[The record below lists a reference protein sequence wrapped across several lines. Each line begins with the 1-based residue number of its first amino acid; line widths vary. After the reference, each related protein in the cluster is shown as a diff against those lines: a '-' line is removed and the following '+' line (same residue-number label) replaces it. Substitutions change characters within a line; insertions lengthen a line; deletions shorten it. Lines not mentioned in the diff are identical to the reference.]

1 VVIDL
6 KKTILLSIIMS
17 FLVIATG
24 CGIGNQQGSLEIAS
38 NVDFGKDDYKKI
50 VSFNNQLGLDLLSK
64 VEANGVG
71 NSFISPTSLFMA
83 LSMVYNG
90 TEGVTKKEIAKVL
103 HAEGMDVMAL
113 NKANASLMSK
123 LHSDSKQIQL
133 NVANSIWLNEDYH
146 FQTNFAEDNRDY
158 FNAKI
163 QEVDISDSQSTK
175 LINDW
180 VEKSTNN
187 KITDMVESPLDP
199 NLVALLLNAIYF
211 KGKWTHEFDKKQTEN
226 RTFYLRDGSTK
237 EVPLMMLNE
246 KLAYLENEN
255 FQAVSL
261 PYGEEEMNMK
271 VFLPKENSS
280 LDKFQTM
287 LTLDNWKKWSSE
299 FQEKEGTVMLPR
311 FKLEYEI
318 LLNDTLKELGMTT
331 AFDTGANFSRM
342 IEENEA
348 LAISKVKQK
357 TFIEVNEE
365 GTEAAAA
372 TSVEIVKKSASL
384 DKPFHMEINRPFFIV
399 ITDNETGTIL
409 FLGSISNP

>member
-6 KKTILLSIIMS
+6 KKTILPSIIVS
-17 FLVIATG
+17 FLLVATG

-38 NVDFGKDDYKKI
+38 HVDFGKDDYKKI
-50 VSFNNQLGLDLLSK
+50 VSYNNQLGLELLSK
-64 VEANGVG
+64 VESNGDG
-71 NSFISPTSLFMA
+71 NSFLSPTSLFMA

-90 TEGVTKKEIAKVL
+90 TDGITKEEIARVL
-103 HAEGMDVMAL
+103 HAEGIDVIEL

-123 LHSDSKQIQL
+123 LHSNSKQIQL
-133 NVANSIWLNEDYH
+133 KVDNSIWLNEDYH

-175 LINDW
+175 MINDW

-226 RTFYLRDGSTK
+226 RTFYMKDGSTK

-246 KLAYLENEN
+246 KLAYWENEN

-261 PYGEEEMNMK
+261 PYGEEEMSMK
-271 VFLPKENSS
+271 VFLPKENLS

-287 LTLDNWKKWSSE
+287 LTLDNWEKWNSE
-299 FQEKEGTVMLPR
+299 FQEKEGKVMLPR
-311 FKLEYEI
+311 FKLEYEF

-348 LAISKVKQK
+348 LSISRVKQK

>member
-1 VVIDL
+1 L
-6 KKTILLSIIMS
+6 KKMILPLIIMS
-17 FLVIATG
+17 VLLVATG
-24 CGIGNQQGSLEIAS
+24 CGFGNKQGSLEIAR

-50 VSFNNQLGLDLLSK
+50 VSFNNQLGFELLPK
-64 VEANGVG
+64 VEANGGG
-71 NSFISPTSLFMA
+71 NTFLSPTSLFMA

-90 TEGVTKKEIAKVL
+90 TEGVTKEEIARVL
-103 HAEGMDVMAL
+103 HAEELGVIEL

-123 LHSDSKQIQL
+123 LHSDSKRIQL

-146 FQTNFAEDNRDY
+146 FQTDFAEDNRDY

-175 LINDW
+175 IINDW

-187 KITDMVESPLDP
+187 KITDMVTSPLDP

-211 KGKWTHEFDKKQTEN
+211 KGKWTHEFDKNQTEK
-226 RTFYLRDGSTK
+226 RTFYLKDGSTK
-237 EVPLMMLNE
+237 AVPLMLLNE

-261 PYGEEEMNMK
+261 PYGEEEMSMN

-280 LDKFQTM
+280 LDKFVTM

-299 FQEKEGTVMLPR
+299 FEEKEGTVMLPK
-311 FKLEYEI
+311 FKLEHEI

-331 AFDTGANFSRM
+331 AFETGANFSRM
-342 IEENEA
+342 IEEKEA
-348 LAISKVKQK
+348 LSISKVKQK
-357 TFIEVNEE
+357 TFIDVNEE
-365 GTEAAAA
+365 GTEAAAV
-372 TSVEIVKKSASL
+372 TSVEIVKESASL
-384 DKPFHMEINRPFFIV
+384 DKPFHMEINRPFI
-399 ITDNETGTIL
+399 IIISDNKTGAII

>member
-6 KKTILLSIIMS
+6 KKTILPSIIVS
-17 FLVIATG
+17 FLLVATG

-38 NVDFGKDDYKKI
+38 HVDFGKDDYKKI
-50 VSFNNQLGLDLLSK
+50 VSYNNQLGLELLSK
-64 VEANGVG
+64 VESNGDG
-71 NSFISPTSLFMA
+71 NSFLSPTSLFMA

-90 TEGVTKKEIAKVL
+90 TDRITKEEIARVL
-103 HAEGMDVMAL
+103 HAEGIDVIEL

-123 LHSDSKQIQL
+123 LHSNSKQIQL
-133 NVANSIWLNEDYH
+133 KVANSIWLNEDYH

-175 LINDW
+175 MINDW

-226 RTFYLRDGSTK
+226 RTFYMKDGSTK

-246 KLAYLENEN
+246 KLAYWENEN

-261 PYGEEEMNMK
+261 PYGEEEMSMK
-271 VFLPKENSS
+271 IFLPKENLS

-287 LTLDNWKKWSSE
+287 LTLDNWEKWNSE
-299 FQEKEGTVMLPR
+299 FQEKEGKVMLPR
-311 FKLEYEI
+311 FKLEYEF

-348 LAISKVKQK
+348 LSISRVKQK

>member
-6 KKTILLSIIMS
+6 KKMILPLIMS
-17 FLVIATG
+17 FLLVATG
-24 CGIGNQQGSLEIAS
+24 CGFGNEQGSLEIAR

-50 VSFNNQLGLDLLSK
+50 VSFNNQLGFELLSK
-64 VEANGVG
+64 VEANGGG
-71 NSFISPTSLFMA
+71 NTFLSPTSLFMA

-90 TEGVTKKEIAKVL
+90 TEGVTKEEIARVL
-103 HAEGMDVMAL
+103 HAEGIDVIEL

-133 NVANSIWLNEDYH
+133 NVANSIWLNKDYH
-146 FQTNFAEDNRDY
+146 FQTDFAEDNRDY

-175 LINDW
+175 MINDW

-199 NLVALLLNAIYF
+199 NLVALLLNAIYY
-211 KGKWTHEFDKKQTEN
+211 KGKWTHEFDKKQTEK
-226 RTFYLRDGSTK
+226 RTFYLKDGSTK
-237 EVPLMMLNE
+237 AVPLMMLNE

-261 PYGEEEMNMK
+261 PYGEEEMSMK

-280 LDKFQTM
+280 LDKFVTM

-299 FQEKEGTVMLPR
+299 FEEKEGTVMLPK

-348 LAISKVKQK
+348 LSISKVKQK
-357 TFIEVNEE
+357 TFIDVNEE
-365 GTEAAAA
+365 GTEAAAV
-372 TSVEIVKKSASL
+372 TSVEIVKESASL

-399 ITDNETGTIL
+399 ISDSKTGAII
-409 FLGSISNP
+409 FLGSISSP

>member
-1 VVIDL
+1 L
-6 KKTILLSIIMS
+6 NKKMMIPIIIMS
-17 FLVIATG
+17 FLLVVTG

-38 NVDFGKDDYKKI
+38 HVDFGKDDYKKI
-50 VSFNNQLGLDLLSK
+50 VPFNNQLGFDLMSK
-64 VEANGVG
+64 IETNEGG
-71 NSFISPTSLFMA
+71 NTFLSPTSLFMA

-90 TEGVTKKEIAKVL
+90 TDGETKEEIGKVL
-103 HAEGMDVMAL
+103 HAKGIDVTEL
-113 NKANASLMSK
+113 NKANASLRSK
-123 LHSDSKQIQL
+123 LPSDTKQIQL

-146 FQTNFAEDNRDY
+146 FQTDFAEDNRDY

-163 QEVDISDSQSTK
+163 QEMDISDNQSTK
-175 LINDW
+175 MINDW
-180 VEKSTNN
+180 VENATYN

-211 KGKWTHEFDKKQTEN
+211 KGKWTHEFDKKHTEN
-226 RTFYLRDGSTK
+226 RTFYLTDGSTK
-237 EVPLMMLNE
+237 DVPLMMLNE

-261 PYGEEEMNMK
+261 PYGKEEMSMK

-280 LDKFQTM
+280 LDKFKTM

-299 FQEKEGTVMLPR
+299 FQEREGTVMLPK

-348 LAISKVKQK
+348 LSISKVKQK

-365 GTEAAAA
+365 GTEAAAV
-372 TSVEIVKKSASL
+372 TSVEIVKESASL
-384 DKPFHMEINRPFFIV
+384 DNPFHMEINRPFFIV
-399 ITDNETGTIL
+399 ITDHKTGTIL

>member
-6 KKTILLSIIMS
+6 KKTILPSIIVS
-17 FLVIATG
+17 FLLVATG

-38 NVDFGKDDYKKI
+38 HVDFGKDDYKKI
-50 VSFNNQLGLDLLSK
+50 VSYNNQLGLELLSK
-64 VEANGVG
+64 VESNGDG
-71 NSFISPTSLFMA
+71 NSFLSPTSLFMA

-90 TEGVTKKEIAKVL
+90 TDGITKEEIARVL
-103 HAEGMDVMAL
+103 HAEGIDVIEL

-123 LHSDSKQIQL
+123 LHSNSKQNQL
-133 NVANSIWLNEDYH
+133 KVANSIWLNEDYH

-175 LINDW
+175 MINDW

-226 RTFYLRDGSTK
+226 RTFYMKDGSTK

-246 KLAYLENEN
+246 KLAYWENEN

-261 PYGEEEMNMK
+261 PYGEEEMSMK
-271 VFLPKENSS
+271 VFLPKENLS

-287 LTLDNWKKWSSE
+287 LTLDNWEKWNSE
-299 FQEKEGTVMLPR
+299 FQEKEGKVMLPR
-311 FKLEYEI
+311 FKLEYEF

-348 LAISKVKQK
+348 LSISRVKQK

>member
-6 KKTILLSIIMS
+6 KKTILPSIIVS
-17 FLVIATG
+17 FLLVATG

-38 NVDFGKDDYKKI
+38 HVDFGKDDYKKI
-50 VSFNNQLGLDLLSK
+50 VSYNNQLGLELLSK
-64 VEANGVG
+64 VESNGDG
-71 NSFISPTSLFMA
+71 NSFLSPTSLFMA

-90 TEGVTKKEIAKVL
+90 TDGITKEEIARVL
-103 HAEGMDVMAL
+103 HAEGIDVIEL

-123 LHSDSKQIQL
+123 LHSNSKQIQL
-133 NVANSIWLNEDYH
+133 KVANSIWLNEDYH

-175 LINDW
+175 MINDW

-226 RTFYLRDGSTK
+226 RTFYMKDGSTK

-246 KLAYLENEN
+246 KLAYWENEN

-261 PYGEEEMNMK
+261 PYGEEEMSMK
-271 VFLPKENSS
+271 VFLPKENLS

-287 LTLDNWKKWSSE
+287 LTLDNWEKWNSE
-299 FQEKEGTVMLPR
+299 FQEKEGKVMLPR
-311 FKLEYEI
+311 FKLEYEF

-348 LAISKVKQK
+348 LSISRVKQK